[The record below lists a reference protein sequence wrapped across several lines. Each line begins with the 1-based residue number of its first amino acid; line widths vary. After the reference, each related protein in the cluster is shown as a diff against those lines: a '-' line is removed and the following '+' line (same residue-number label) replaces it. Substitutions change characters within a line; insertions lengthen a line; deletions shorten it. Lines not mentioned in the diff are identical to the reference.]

1 MAAEVS
7 LTDPTKPLNYKVKS
21 PQKRQR
27 AALPKLSSILAGV
40 NQHNAILNNKLYKT
54 GQWINGYQITSI
66 KRDAVFLRDK
76 KKSYKLSLYP
86 SEMGISTSD

>member
-1 MAAEVS
+1 MASEVS
-7 LTDPTKPLNYKVKS
+7 LIDPTKPLNYKVKS
-21 PQKRQR
+21 LQKKQR
-27 AALPKLSSILAGV
+27 AALPQLSSILAGV

-54 GQWINGYQITSI
+54 GQWISGYQITAI

-86 SEMGISTSD
+86 SGLGISTSE